1 MSACINDARDSPIV
15 DDVGD
20 ENQYAAIVAV
30 TYYFQT
36 ESIKC
41 CQVSGLM
48 AAYF

>member
-1 MSACINDARDSPIV
+1 MHNDADDSAIV
-15 DDVGD
+15 EGVGG